1 VGNIKLNNY
10 DSLRSHLET
19 LKKKHRD
26 LDEQIISL
34 TKTHI
39 TEDVRR
45 LKTEKL
51 WLKDEIYRIENQLM
65 SSNVNGHA

>member
-1 VGNIKLNNY
+1 MTNDN
-10 DSLRSHLET
+10 SLRSHLDA
-19 LKKKHRD
+19 LKKKHRE
-26 LDEQIISL
+26 LDEKIISL

-51 WLKDEIYRIENQLM
+51 WLKDEIHRIEHQLE
-65 SSNVNGHA
+65 SSDINGHS

>member
-1 VGNIKLNNY
+1 MTNN
-10 DSLRSHLET
+10 DSLRAHLDT
-19 LKKKHRD
+19 LKKKHRE
-26 LDEQIISL
+26 LDEQIINL

-51 WLKDEIYRIENQLM
+51 WLKDEIHRVEHQLE
-65 SSNVNGHA
+65 SSSINGHS